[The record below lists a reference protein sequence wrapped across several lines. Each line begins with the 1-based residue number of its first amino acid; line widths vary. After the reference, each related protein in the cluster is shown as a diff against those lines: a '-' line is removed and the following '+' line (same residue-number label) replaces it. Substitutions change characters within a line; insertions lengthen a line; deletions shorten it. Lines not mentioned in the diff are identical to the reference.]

1 MSQTIESPPRSLKET
16 GARGPSTPIETKTPT
31 TEQFVVTRNVAN
43 GDIVSIETLDSSGRA
58 VISDEIVRKI
68 VGDDEFEELEGAL
81 NEAFD
86 GGVTMVLD
94 DSDDDEGDD
103 DADDYRY
110 AALLRALAI
119 ATAGRRAMR
128 RLATARRNLLGKL
141 ILRRLV
147 RRYFLRRRLA
157 AS

>member
-1 MSQTIESPPRSLKET
+1 MSQTIETPPRSFQET
-16 GARGPSTPIETKTPT
+16 GSRAPSTPIETTTPN
-31 TEQFVVTRNVAN
+31 TEQFIITRNVVT
-43 GDIVSIETLDSSGRA
+43 GDIVSVETVDSSGRA
-58 VISDEIVRKI
+58 VISDEVARKLI
-68 VGDDEFEELEGAL
+68 GNDEFEELDGAL

-86 GGVTMVLD
+86 GGVTMLLD
-94 DSDDDEGDD
+94 DSDDDEGDA
-103 DADDYRY
+103 DADDYGH

-119 ATAGRRAMR
+119 AIAGRRAMR
-128 RLATARRNLLGKL
+128 RLATARRNLIQKL

>member
-1 MSQTIESPPRSLKET
+1 MSQTIETPPRSFQET
-16 GARGPSTPIETKTPT
+16 GSRAPSTPIETTTPK
-31 TEQFVVTRNVAN
+31 TEQFIITRNVVT
-43 GDIVSIETLDSSGRA
+43 GDIVSVETVDSSGRA
-58 VISDEIVRKI
+58 VISDEAARKL
-68 VGDDEFEELEGAL
+68 VGDDEFEELDGAL

-86 GGVTMVLD
+86 GGVTMLLD
-94 DSDDDEGDD
+94 DSDDDEGGA
-103 DADDYRY
+103 DADDYKH

-119 ATAGRRAMR
+119 ATAGRRAMQ
-128 RLATARRNLLGKL
+128 RLATARRNLIQKL

>member
-1 MSQTIESPPRSLKET
+1 MSQTIESPPRSFQET
-16 GARGPSTPIETKTPT
+16 GTRGPSAPIETTTPM
-31 TEQFVVTRNVAN
+31 TEQFVVTRNVVT

-58 VISDEIVRKI
+58 AISDEAARKI
-68 VGDDEFEELEGAL
+68 VGNDEFEELEGAL

-94 DSDDDEGDD
+94 DSDDDEGDA
-103 DADDYRY
+103 DADDYRH